1 MNNIDRLNCLYKQK
15 KTLEFKINIVLTE
28 MGLVKNDSSEYEEL
42 IRDYNKFNQEL
53 YDVEIEIVTRGGVL
67 CQIMIFYTKL
77 NKISVDKQKMLC

>member
-1 MNNIDRLNCLYKQK
+1 MDNMDRLNCLYEQK

-28 MGLVKNDSSEYEEL
+28 MGLVKNEDNKYEEL

-67 CQIMIFYTKL
+67 C
-77 NKISVDKQKMLC
+77 